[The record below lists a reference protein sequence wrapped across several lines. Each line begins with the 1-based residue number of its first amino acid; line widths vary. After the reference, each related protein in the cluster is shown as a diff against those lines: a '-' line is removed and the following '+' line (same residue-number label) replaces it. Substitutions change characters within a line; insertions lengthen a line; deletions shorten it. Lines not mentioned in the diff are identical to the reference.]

1 MYSAKVNWFIKISPS
16 CILAGNTCIRFS
28 DYSFSSRAVFCIFKS
43 VILVI
48 LGEIL
53 SFDFY
58 LVNSECGASPAV
70 DHSLVFG
77 SYPKMFLLFFGSSLI
92 PVLKQFPW
100 FISRFCFR
108 YVFCSWIYWDLVTKF
123 SQLVKLVYPF
133 LIPSEINATQ
143 SKPKGDCNI
152 TFCSCGKI
160 VITCLK
166 CSRASF
172 LLSSY
177 SKKMPREQSLN

>member
-1 MYSAKVNWFIKISPS
+1 MYFGWQHLHSFFWLF
-16 CILAGNTCIRFS
+16 
-28 DYSFSSRAVFCIFKS
+28 FSSRAVFCIFKS

-53 SFDFY
+53 SFGFY

-77 SYPKMFLLFFGSSLI
+77 SYPKMFLLFFGSSLF

-133 LIPSEINATQ
+133 LISSEINVTQ
-143 SKPKGDCNI
+143 FKPNGDNYWNLLLCFICDCNI
-152 TFCSCGKI
+152 TFCSCGQI
-160 VITCLK
+160 LITCLK

-177 SKKMPREQSLN
+177 SKKMP